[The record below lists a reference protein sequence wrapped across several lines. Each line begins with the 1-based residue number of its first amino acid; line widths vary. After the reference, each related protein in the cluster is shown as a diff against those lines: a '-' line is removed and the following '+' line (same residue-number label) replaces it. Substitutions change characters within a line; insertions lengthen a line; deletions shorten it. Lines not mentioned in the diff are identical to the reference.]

1 MSWKLIKWCKVFATV
16 VLVFTWQV
24 GTSQSS
30 PSKIM
35 VVSPPP
41 DIQNW
46 VGKKLPIF
54 ALHDL
59 NGKAYN
65 NESING
71 KVTVINLWSTT
82 CHPCIDEMPL
92 LSKLVDKY
100 DNQNVIFL
108 APAPE
113 AIDKINLVLTHQSF
127 AYTVLPKAQDLF
139 KSFNLPGYPYHIIV
153 DRGGFIRFIRT
164 GTMNPK
170 TGQKIAEADLPTA
183 IEQELR

>member
-1 MSWKLIKWCKVFATV
+1 MDWKLNKWCKFFVTV
-16 VLVFTWQV
+16 VLVLLWQV
-24 GTSQSS
+24 GTSQPSPAKIVSISS
-30 PSKIM
+30 
-35 VVSPPP
+35 PP
-41 DIQNW
+41 DIQSW

-54 ALHDL
+54 ALHDS
-59 NGKAYN
+59 NGKAYD
-65 NESING
+65 NEFING

-100 DNQNVIFL
+100 ANHNVIFL

-113 AIDKINLVLTHQSF
+113 AIDKISLILAHQSF

-153 DRGGFIRFIRT
+153 DRSGYVRFIRT

-170 TGQKIAEADLPTA
+170 TGRKIAESDLPTA
-183 IEQELR
+183 IKQELR